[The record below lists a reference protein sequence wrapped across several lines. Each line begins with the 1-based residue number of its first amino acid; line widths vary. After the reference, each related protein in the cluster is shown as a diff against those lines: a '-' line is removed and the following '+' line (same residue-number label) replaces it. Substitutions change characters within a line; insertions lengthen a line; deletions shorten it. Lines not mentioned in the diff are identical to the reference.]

1 MITAFCPS
9 LLFVA
14 SYILIEK
21 TNAEKQEDEIRKKM
35 KLAKPLSY
43 GTLDDEIH
51 ANADMQSVNSGI
63 INDEIKEQLN
73 LFWSFIKQPIIYRP
87 VMFIFLFMATPAY
100 SDPMFYFYT
109 NQLHFSQLVMGRLK
123 LVYGIASV
131 SGIFIYNKYLRSF
144 SFRGIILSTT
154 FLCIFL
160 NMGTIVLVKRIN
172 LYLGIPDIYF
182 SFATDALT
190 TALGEINTMPLLV
203 LACNI
208 CPKNI
213 EGTLYAFLM
222 SVSNFGT
229 MMANQG
235 GSVLS
240 ANLGITN
247 SNFDNLAFFILI
259 SNLLYLAPMPI
270 LYFVDDTSY
279 NKQIESDDDLGA
291 ENQCN
296 TILFKENGSVCSF
309 GVTPCYS
316 KLDNLESK
324 GDSFDSDKKKFVVEE
339 EIKK

>member
-21 TNAEKQEDEIRKKM
+21 TNAEKQEEEIRRKM
-35 KLAKPLSY
+35 KYARPLSY
-43 GTLDDEIH
+43 GTLDNETH
-51 ANADMQSVNSGI
+51 ANIDRQSESGFV
-63 INDEIKEQLN
+63 NDEIKEQLN

-87 VMFIFLFMATPAY
+87 VLFIFLFMATPAY
-100 SDPMFYFYT
+100 TDPMFYFYT
-109 NQLHFSQLVMGRLK
+109 NKLHFSQLVMGRLK

-131 SGIFIYNKYLRSF
+131 SGIFIFNKYLRSF

-160 NMGTIVLVKRIN
+160 NMGTIILVKRYN

-229 MMANQG
+229 MMASQG

-247 SNFDNLAFFILI
+247 SNFDNLALFILI

-270 LYFVDDTSY
+270 LYFVDDSYY
-279 NKQIESDDDLGA
+279 NKQIDSDEDLGN

-296 TILFKENGSVCSF
+296 AIVFKENGSVCSF
-309 GVTPCYS
+309 GLPSCS
-316 KLDNLESK
+316 KLEPGNTKAEF
-324 GDSFDSDKKKFVVEE
+324 FDSEKKKFVIEE
-339 EIKK
+339 ENKK